1 MFKCVKYYKL
11 VNANIVSN
19 VIKCSKL
26 SIVSIISIITIVIIV
41 SAVVP

>member
-1 MFKCVKYYKL
+1 MFKCVKYCKL

-26 SIVSIISIITIVIIV
+26 SIVVLLV
-41 SAVVP
+41 